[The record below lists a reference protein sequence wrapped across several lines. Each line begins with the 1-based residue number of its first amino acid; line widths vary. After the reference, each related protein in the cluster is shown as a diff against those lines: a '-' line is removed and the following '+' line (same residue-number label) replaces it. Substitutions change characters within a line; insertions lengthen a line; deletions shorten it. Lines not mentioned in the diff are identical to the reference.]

1 MNQILIFSQPLNYVK
16 KEESDQ
22 IEKKAI
28 DQYIIKRIS
37 QFLRGQ
43 DLVMKSQKKYWRYQK
58 RNLRN
63 SLKCFK
69 LLILFIVI
77 FR

>member
-1 MNQILIFSQPLNYVK
+1 MNRILIFSQPLNYVK

-22 IEKKAI
+22 IEKKVI

-43 DLVMKSQKKYWRYQK
+43 DLVMKSQKKYWGYQK